1 MVQIWLEEMELDQEL
16 EWEEAEAVDAVRPC
30 RKFMWRSSA
39 MEAAEVE
46 SATPFST
53 KSKKKFILSAKSHH
67 TVIFQFGTLQNINK

>member
-1 MVQIWLEEMELDQEL
+1 
-16 EWEEAEAVDAVRPC
+16 
-30 RKFMWRSSA
+30 